1 MDVRL
6 GDVLVMK
13 KPHPCGSREW
23 SVMRTGMDF
32 RLKCLGCG
40 HEVLLP
46 RSKAE
51 KNIREIRREKGFST
65 ARAPG
70 WPQSRSTG
78 AKTPRPG
85 AHRTGKSNIR
95 TTNRPQSRPGLRPV
109 FYAPGATMEAKLCG
123 EA

>member
-51 KNIREIRREKGFST
+51 KNIREIRREK
-65 ARAPG
+65 
-70 WPQSRSTG
+70 
-78 AKTPRPG
+78 
-85 AHRTGKSNIR
+85 
-95 TTNRPQSRPGLRPV
+95 
-109 FYAPGATMEAKLCG
+109 
-123 EA
+123 

>member
-13 KPHPCGSREW
+13 KAHPCGSREW

-40 HEVLLP
+40 HEVLIP

-51 KNIREIRREKGFST
+51 KNIREIRRES
-65 ARAPG
+65 
-70 WPQSRSTG
+70 
-78 AKTPRPG
+78 
-85 AHRTGKSNIR
+85 
-95 TTNRPQSRPGLRPV
+95 
-109 FYAPGATMEAKLCG
+109 
-123 EA
+123 